1 MGTPFIMR
9 ERGRTMTFK
18 YIATCGPLTAL
29 AVFSAGCQG
38 VSGPT
43 RIEVQGVKNLTQDG
57 DLYVAGLPTQ
67 DGLRAMRSRGVK
79 TIIDLRTTEEGTTEE
94 AQMAPRMGFK
104 YVHVPMQG
112 DHMTVEQSR
121 ELAKIANQHLGETT
135 LLHCAGGNRAAA
147 AYGIFLGATS
157 QCSTDQIISRAEEA
171 GLQNPKLKEQL
182 RQRIDEGR
190 KDEWGQAKAK
200 KRA

>member
-1 MGTPFIMR
+1 MDRSVTYLWTKCMR
-9 ERGRTMTFK
+9 
-18 YIATCGPLTAL
+18 IATTTFAIQLVVVAG
-29 AVFSAGCQG
+29 GCQ
-38 VSGPT
+38 SFAGPT
-43 RIEVQGVKNLTQDG
+43 KIEVQGFKNVTQDG

-112 DHMTVEQSR
+112 DRLTVEQSR

-157 QCSTDQIISRAEEA
+157 QCSTDQIISRAETA
-171 GLQNPKLKEQL
+171 GLQNPKMKEQL